1 MDRSAS
7 ERKSKHTTTV
17 VSPDSKGPNTPTRS
31 ASVFKMPTIPLIDTA
46 TPNGNKKRKAHDK
59 SKTPRGATV
68 AFEGVA
74 PSTPSN
80 GESKKPRAAVAG
92 LNGTP
97 HVASMREATRVLATP
112 TPTNTPLK
120 PSLSFEFEPLNT
132 VPSFLLTDHKPT
144 PNVLESPRHVRASEM
159 IEHAFTNPQG
169 QCRCF

>member
-7 ERKSKHTTTV
+7 ERKSKHSTNI
-17 VSPDSKGPNTPTRS
+17 VSPDSAMKGPNTPTRS

-59 SKTPRGATV
+59 SKTPRAVGNDAV
-68 AFEGVA
+68 NA

-80 GESKKPRAAVAG
+80 ADAKKVRPAISG

-120 PSLSFEFEPLNT
+120 PTASFEFEPLNT

-144 PNVLESPRHVRASEM
+144 NALESPRHFRASEM

-169 QCRCF
+169 IGHGF